1 MAPPPCICLIFKK
14 IHVFILREC
23 AGIAAT
29 GVCRLLPPPVSQAL
43 TATQNK
49 HVLRECAGIAATHIG
64 RGKSVS
70 WHCRRVDLPVPGL
83 AGVAAKVKG
92 AGRIPILPPF
102 GLALASRS
110 LLHSTV
116 AGIVRPARARF
127 CYPLRGDAGRIP
139 ILPPPS
145 TRLRPVHGRSAARSG
160 LSWSIDSL
168 GVSIR
173 FMLAPARAPQITM

>member
-1 MAPPPCICLIFKK
+1 M
-14 IHVFILREC
+14 FILREC

-43 TATQNK
+43 TATENK
-49 HVLRECAGIAATHIG
+49 HVLRECAGIAATHKG

-70 WHCRRVDLPVPGL
+70 WHCRHVDLPVPGL

-110 LLHSTV
+110 PFAL
-116 AGIVRPARARF
+116 
-127 CYPLRGDAGRIP
+127 
-139 ILPPPS
+139 
-145 TRLRPVHGRSAARSG
+145 HGRRDSTTRPCEVLLSTKGRRGEGTDPPAPLYPTVGARLCGVARIGEFCSALRMERM
-160 LSWSIDSL
+160 I
-168 GVSIR
+168 
-173 FMLAPARAPQITM
+173 